1 MRFPIGFVLL
11 EAASMSMPWRVGAK
25 GEENCWFLISDCWL
39 EGQSSRISQQKSA
52 ISIDMSGTPS
62 PLPPGRAVNEPSRA
76 RTDWLLLLGFCAFL
90 FFFGLNYFGLIGA
103 DEPRYAQ
110 IAREMLARHD
120 WTTPVL
126 GGRPWLEKPVL
137 YYWEAM
143 LAYSIFGVSDWAAR
157 IPSALDATLLVI
169 AVYFFLHRFRPDFQ
183 LDGALVT
190 ASAAGTVGFAR
201 AASTDMPLAAALSI
215 ALLGWYAWHESEKR
229 AYLAGFYAF
238 LAIGT
243 LAKGPVA
250 VLLVALI
257 ILLYA
262 AAAGEYQLLGRTLW
276 IPGVAFFCAIVLP
289 WYGAVQ
295 LRNPEFFRVFIL
307 QHNLARFGT
316 DVFHHEQPFWYFAV
330 VIPVALVPWTI
341 FVLLAAWENLRAWWN
356 EPGPVLESEDRL
368 NLFLVVWLLVPVIF
382 FSLSRSKLPGYILP
396 AVPAGTLLV
405 AEYVRRHA
413 ADRERPALTSI
424 VLHSILAAVP
434 IIPALM
440 IRYILVQHRLPPGTA
455 CLVSSGVAVGLAAGI
470 AFTLRSGL
478 GLRMLRFVTMIPVV
492 LTVAAVLKIG
502 GATLDETL
510 SARWLAGEI
519 ARVEAG
525 YLPTAVFQVP
535 RETEYG
541 LAFYRDQAIASYD
554 RGEIPPRDHILVTRE
569 GFKPETIPLLAGRR
583 VSFLGNLRAQH
594 LEYYWVSA
602 PGRRG

>member
-1 MRFPIGFVLL
+1 
-11 EAASMSMPWRVGAK
+11 
-25 GEENCWFLISDCWL
+25 
-39 EGQSSRISQQKSA
+39 
-52 ISIDMSGTPS
+52 MSGTPS
-62 PLPPGRAVNEPSRA
+62 PLRPGAGVHQRSRA
-76 RTDWLLLLGFCAFL
+76 RGDWFLLFGFCAFL

-120 WTTPVL
+120 WITPVL
-126 GGRPWLEKPVL
+126 GGKPWLEKPVL

-157 IPSALDATLLVI
+157 VPSAMDATLLVI

-190 ASAAGTVGFAR
+190 ASAAGMVGFAR

-215 ALLGWYAWHESEKR
+215 ALLGWYAWHESGR
-229 AYLAGFYAF
+229 LAYLAGFYVFVAT
-238 LAIGT
+238 GT

-250 VLLVALI
+250 VFLVALI
-257 ILLYA
+257 ISLYA
-262 AAAGEYQLLGRTLW
+262 VAAGEYRLLWRTLW
-276 IPGVAFFCAIVLP
+276 IPGIVLFCVIALP
-289 WYGAVQ
+289 WYVAVQ
-295 LRNPEFFRVFIL
+295 FRNPEFFRAFIL

-316 DVFHHEQPFWYFAV
+316 DVFHHEQPFWYFGV
-330 VIPVALVPWTI
+330 VTLVALVPWTI
-341 FVLLAAWENLRAWWN
+341 IALLAMWENLHAWWT
-356 EPGPVLESEDRL
+356 EGRTRFESEDKL
-368 NLFLVVWLLVPVIF
+368 SGFLVAWLVVPVIF

-413 ADRERPALTSI
+413 AEEERLSLMSI
-424 VLHSILAAVP
+424 VLHSIVAALP

-440 IRYILVQHRLPPGTA
+440 IQYILLQHRLPRGRA
-455 CLVSSGVAVGLAAGI
+455 SLISSGVALVLAVGI
-470 AFTLRSGL
+470 ALTLRGGL
-478 GLRMLRFVTMIPVV
+478 GFRMLRFVTLVPVV

-510 SARWLAGEI
+510 SARRLAREL

-525 YLPTAVFQVP
+525 NLPTAVFQVP
-535 RETEYG
+535 RETEYS
-541 LAFYRDQAIASYD
+541 LAFYRDQVIESYD
-554 RGEIPPRDHILVTRE
+554 RGEIPPRDHLLITKE
-569 GFKPETIPLLAGRR
+569 GFKPETTQLLASRR
-583 VSFLGNLRAQH
+583 VSFLGNFRAQH

-602 PGRRG
+602 PGTLHEH